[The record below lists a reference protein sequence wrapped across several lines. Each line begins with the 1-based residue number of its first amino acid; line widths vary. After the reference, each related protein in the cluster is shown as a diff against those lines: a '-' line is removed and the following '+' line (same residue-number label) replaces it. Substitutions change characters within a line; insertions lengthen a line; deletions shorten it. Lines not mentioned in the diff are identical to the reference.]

1 MGSSAF
7 ISIRRVLALGVVLV
21 AHCAYADFSGK
32 VVRVADG
39 DTITILREHEQV
51 KVRLV
56 EIDAPERRQAFGNRS
71 RQALARMVQGKQV
84 EVREQGTDRY
94 GRTLGRVYQ
103 AGLDV
108 NAEMVR
114 IGLAWVYVRY
124 AKDQSLYQ
132 VEAEARAQRRGLW
145 ADKEPVPPWEWRQ
158 KAK

>member
-1 MGSSAF
+1 M
-7 ISIRRVLALGVVLV
+7 
-21 AHCAYADFSGK
+21 
-32 VVRVADG
+32 
-39 DTITILREHEQV
+39 
-51 KVRLV
+51 RLV